1 MSSPY
6 LYATWLSAPSDED
19 TAKVA
24 ADFVAALGSTP
35 GVVQTAA
42 YRLTVGGPAMQKLAG
57 VVKRIDDERF
67 VAAAPRAVVLAELDS
82 LATSAEVGDR
92 FGARDDAPEPDPVA
106 ASIAWQVLFHELS
119 YVSGPEE
126 SSDPSFGPAIQ
137 LGALNVDSLQAEW
150 ELNQWYER
158 VRLPAVAT
166 MPGQI
171 RTRRYVSIAGPPR
184 YGVLYEFL
192 SLDARIKGFEERE
205 ESHGLDRSHPTSK
218 LMDYTVH
225 APGAPFIGERLEPAG
240 S

>member
-1 MSSPY
+1 MS
-6 LYATWLSAPSDED
+6 
-19 TAKVA
+19 
-24 ADFVAALGSTP
+24 
-35 GVVQTAA
+35 
-42 YRLTVGGPAMQKLAG
+42 
-57 VVKRIDDERF
+57 
-67 VAAAPRAVVLAELDS
+67 
-82 LATSAEVGDR
+82 
-92 FGARDDAPEPDPVA
+92 

-166 MPGQI
+166 CRARSAPGA
-171 RTRRYVSIAGPPR
+171 TSPSPGPPR

-192 SLDARIKGFEERE
+192 SLDARIKGFEEKE

-225 APGAPFIGERLEPAG
+225 APGAPFIGERMELA
-240 S
+240 SS

>member
-19 TAKVA
+19 TPEVA
-24 ADFVAALGSTP
+24 ADFVAAIRKTP

-57 VVKRIDDERF
+57 VVKRIDDPDF

-82 LATSAEVGDR
+82 LATGAVVGDR
-92 FGARDDAPEPDPVA
+92 FGTRKDAPGPDPVS

-137 LGALNVDSLQAEW
+137 LGALDVDSLDAEW

-158 VRLPAVAT
+158 IRLPAVAN

-171 RTRRYVSIAGPPR
+171 RTRRYVSVAGPPR

-192 SLDARIKGFEERE
+192 SLDARIKGFEEKE
-205 ESHGLDRSHPTSK
+205 ESSGLDRSHPTSK

-225 APGAPFIGERLEPAG
+225 APGAPFIGERIEPG